1 MYLIKNS
8 LWQFFGHCWHQS
20 TIFWLIFNNFI
31 KNVKKCRYLLSDFNQ
46 LLQKEKVEKPQDGN
60 QFSPFIYNLSFVVA
74 IRDFTKG
81 FFSVRKM
88 PDPMIQLLPVK
99 CHDPILSNFSGWVQ
113 IIFTLSKIKD
123 LCFMKWPIVE
133 HFKFCHI
140 FRIWKST

>member
-113 IIFTLSKIKD
+113 IIFTLFKNKR
-123 LCFMKWPIVE
+123 FMLHEMAYSRTLQILPY
-133 HFKFCHI
+133 F
-140 FRIWKST
+140 

>member
-8 LWQFFGHCWHQS
+8 LWQFFGHCLHQS
-20 TIFWLIFNNFI
+20 TIFWLFFNNFI

-113 IIFTLSKIKD
+113 IIFTLFKNKR
-123 LCFMKWPIVE
+123 FMLHEMSYSRTLQILPY
-133 HFKFCHI
+133 F
-140 FRIWKST
+140 